1 MKRRKIR
8 TSQRVLR
15 ILTRSL
21 YIVTTLPILESCR
34 QFQLADTYLITTTT
48 KPNQTDINRAERQK
62 EMAGRGASLVP
73 KRGEVLRR
81 VLRVVFSS
89 CLWFSSRTSGQSRVR
104 SSSFVTP
111 SLEIIKH

>member
-1 MKRRKIR
+1 
-8 TSQRVLR
+8 
-15 ILTRSL
+15 
-21 YIVTTLPILESCR
+21 
-34 QFQLADTYLITTTT
+34 
-48 KPNQTDINRAERQK
+48 
-62 EMAGRGASLVP
+62 MAGRESSLVP

-89 CLWFSSRTSGQSRVR
+89 CLWFSSRRSRQSRVR